1 MPLYAKFPRLFAL
14 DLNKDCSVADKLNN
28 SVELSFR
35 RAVRGGIEQHQMSDL
50 VSMLESIVLS
60 SSNDRWVCGLSNDGD
75 FKVKDIR
82 IFLDD
87 LFLPHSEPTRWI
99 KAMPIKINIFA
110 WRARKDCL
118 PTRMNL
124 VQRDI
129 NIDSVL
135 CPVCVTNDE
144 DAHHLFFRCD
154 LAQHVLRR
162 LCRWWDLDTYG
173 WSSFHDWL
181 SWFSTIRSS
190 SLGLCFFI
198 ERENET
204 VFLMLEGSKVHLSHS
219 SFLGAQSQ
227 IVSLEFFGQWCKDK
241 KMMNSAKLVLAG
253 KGVKVLCLFEGA
265 GEEFRVLSN

>member
-1 MPLYAKFPRLFAL
+1 MDDPNITMEEYIRLKEEKARRHGKVYNWKTATYGKIWYDEDVHDLIYVKTELRAIVYNDALTSEVALSYEPTAL
-14 DLNKDCSVADKLNN
+14 DRGIADDADVSRRL
-28 SVELSFR
+28 ELKR
-35 RAVRGGIEQHQMSDL
+35 QLIYL
-50 VSMLESIVLS
+50 
-60 SSNDRWVCGLSNDGD
+60 
-75 FKVKDIR
+75 
-82 IFLDD
+82 
-87 LFLPHSEPTRWI
+87 TRWI

-162 LCRWWDLDTYG
+162 LCRWWDIDTYG

-181 SWFSTIRSS
+181 SWFSTI
-190 SLGLCFFI
+190 
-198 ERENET
+198 
-204 VFLMLEGSKVHLSHS
+204 
-219 SFLGAQSQ
+219 
-227 IVSLEFFGQWCKDK
+227 
-241 KMMNSAKLVLAG
+241 
-253 KGVKVLCLFEGA
+253 
-265 GEEFRVLSN
+265 